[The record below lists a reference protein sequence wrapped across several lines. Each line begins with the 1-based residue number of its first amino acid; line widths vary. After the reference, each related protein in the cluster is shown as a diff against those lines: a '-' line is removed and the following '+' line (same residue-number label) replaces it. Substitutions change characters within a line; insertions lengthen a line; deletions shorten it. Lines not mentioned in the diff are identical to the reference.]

1 MSEHRTD
8 EISRELRATAPPAPA
23 DVRERVREIAARE
36 EAPRPRR
43 AVFRRIT
50 VVALAGLVVLTAA
63 AALTRS
69 RDEGGSSSAPGE
81 RAPTDRRAQPG
92 DALQRDAA
100 PQAGEFREAQSG
112 RAALPPAQRLQDYR
126 AGITLRVDDADDL
139 SAKAQR
145 AMREARRLGGFVVS
159 VNFATESDDGT
170 ARLVLRVPI
179 GRIQEAVAKFSELG
193 TIVAQDVAI
202 TDLQPQANRLS
213 STIAHH
219 NERIA
224 ELTTNARRTPA
235 EEAELRSRR
244 AALKR
249 LTLRLERLTNVAR
262 YATVTVELTTAR
274 AAENEE
280 PGAFGRFWDDASKIL
295 VTELIWLLYALVV
308 AGPFVLLA
316 LLAVLA
322 ERARRRRSADAL
334 LAHH

>member
-8 EISRELRATAPPAPA
+8 EISRELRATAPPAPE
-23 DVRERVREIAARE
+23 DLRERVHEIAARE

-43 AVFRRIT
+43 VAFRRIA
-50 VVALAGLVVLTAA
+50 VVALAALVVLTAA

-69 RDEGGSSSAPGE
+69 RDGGGSSSAPGE
-81 RAPTDRRAQPG
+81 REAADRRAPTV
-92 DALQRDAA
+92 ALQKDAA
-100 PQAGEFREAQSG
+100 PQTGEFGEALSG
-112 RAALPPAQRLQDYR
+112 RAALPPAQRFQDYR

-145 AMREARRLGGFVVS
+145 AMRDARRMGGFVAS

-170 ARLVLRVPI
+170 ARLVLRVPV
-179 GRIQEAVAKFSELG
+179 GRIQEAVATFSELG

-202 TDLQPQANRLS
+202 NDLQPQASRLS
-213 STIAHH
+213 STIARHK
-219 NERIA
+219 ERIA
-224 ELTTNARRTPA
+224 ELTANARRTPA

-244 AALKR
+244 AALQTLTRR
-249 LTLRLERLTNVAR
+249 LQRLTNVAR
-262 YATVTVELTTAR
+262 YATVTLELTTAP

-280 PGAFGRFWDDASKIL
+280 PGAFGRFWEDASTIL
-295 VTELIWLLYALVV
+295 LTELIWLLYALVV

-316 LLAVLA
+316 VLAVLA
-322 ERARRRRSADAL
+322 ERVRRRRSADAL